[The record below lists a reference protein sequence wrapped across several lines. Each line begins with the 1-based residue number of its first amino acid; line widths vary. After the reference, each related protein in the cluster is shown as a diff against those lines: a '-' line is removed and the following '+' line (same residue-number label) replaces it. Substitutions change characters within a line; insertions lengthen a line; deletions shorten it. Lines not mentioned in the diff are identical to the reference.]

1 MMSTEI
7 LAIIEAALER
17 LEKAEA
23 ASDELRKNYP
33 CSRWGE

>member
-1 MMSTEI
+1 MNTE
-7 LAIIEAALER
+7 LLSIIEAALER
-17 LEKAEA
+17 LEKAEE